1 MSVTKKVNALNAPG
15 KSFDENLYMVLSAMD
30 FDPYGYY
37 QEEYNQERYNQE
49 RYHICEMGEGMSVI
63 EQSIGGWWKQRY
75 LIDHNNGRAYE
86 IMDAYL
92 NFVKFTKD
100 DIDWESLAVLPEGV
114 KSRARSLSAQF
125 PTFIRKFS
133 NGIAEVS
140 WQLNPDG
147 RYYMDEDG
155 YGMTDDK
162 EITVYGYIDTEMNVL
177 VKFQYVGKDRER
189 LKKMR
194 CEAETELCKRKQN
207 DTYENK

>member
-1 MSVTKKVNALNAPG
+1 MSVTEKVNALNAPG
-15 KSFDENLYMVLSAMD
+15 KSFDEKLYTVLSAMD

-37 QEEYNQERYNQE
+37 QEENNQERYNQE

-75 LIDHNNGRAYE
+75 LVDNKNGRAYE

-114 KSRARSLSAQF
+114 KSRAKSLSAQF
-125 PTFIRKFS
+125 PTFIRNFS
-133 NGIAEVS
+133 NGIAQVS
-140 WQLNPDG
+140 WQLIPDG

-194 CEAETELCKRKQN
+194 CEVETELRKRKQN

>member
-1 MSVTKKVNALNAPG
+1 MSVAKKVSALNAPG
-15 KSFDENLYMVLSAMD
+15 KSFDEKLYMVLSTMD
-30 FDPYGYY
+30 FNREGYDVSK
-37 QEEYNQERYNQE
+37 
-49 RYHICEMGEGMSVI
+49 IGEGLSVI
-63 EQSIGGWWKQRY
+63 EQSIWGWWKQRY

-86 IMDAYL
+86 IMDGNM
-92 NFVKFTKD
+92 NFVNFTTE

-114 KSRARSLSAQF
+114 KSRAQSLSAQF

-147 RYYMDEDG
+147 KYYMDEDG

-177 VKFQYVGKDRER
+177 VKFQYIDKDWNR
-189 LKKMR
+189 LDKMR
-194 CEAETELCKRKQN
+194 QEAETILKTRK
-207 DTYENK
+207 K

>member
-1 MSVTKKVNALNAPG
+1 MSVIKEVNELNAPG
-15 KSFDENLYMVLSAMD
+15 KSFDEKMYMVLSSMY
-30 FDPYGYY
+30 FNRPGYWVSKL
-37 QEEYNQERYNQE
+37 
-49 RYHICEMGEGMSVI
+49 GEGMSVI
-63 EQSIGGWWKQRY
+63 EESIGGWWKKRY
-75 LIDHNNGRAYE
+75 LVDNKNGRAYE
-86 IMDAYL
+86 IMDTYL

-114 KSRARSLSAQF
+114 KSRAQRLSAQF
-125 PTFIRKFS
+125 PTFISDFHD
-133 NGIAEVS
+133 GIAQVS

-177 VKFQYVGKDRER
+177 VKFQYIGKDWER

-194 CEAETELCKRKQN
+194 SEAETELRKRKQN

>member
-15 KSFDENLYMVLSAMD
+15 KSFDEKLYTVLSAMD

-37 QEEYNQERYNQE
+37 QEENNQERYNQE

-63 EQSIGGWWKQRY
+63 EQSICGWWKQRY

-86 IMDAYL
+86 IMDGNM
-92 NFVKFTKD
+92 NFVNFTTE
-100 DIDWESLAVLPEGV
+100 DIDWESLTVLPEGV
-114 KSRARSLSAQF
+114 KSRAKGLSAQF

-194 CEAETELCKRKQN
+194 CEVETELRKRKQN
-207 DTYENK
+207 YAYENK

>member
-15 KSFDENLYMVLSAMD
+15 KSFDEKMYMVLSSMY
-30 FDPYGYY
+30 FNRPGYWVSKL
-37 QEEYNQERYNQE
+37 
-49 RYHICEMGEGMSVI
+49 GEGMSVI
-63 EQSIGGWWKQRY
+63 EESIGGWWKKRY
-75 LIDHNNGRAYE
+75 LVDNKNGRAYE
-86 IMDAYL
+86 IMDTYL

-114 KSRARSLSAQF
+114 KSRAQRLSAQF
-125 PTFIRKFS
+125 PTFISDFHD
-133 NGIAEVS
+133 GIAQVS

-177 VKFQYVGKDRER
+177 VKFQYIGKDWER

-194 CEAETELCKRKQN
+194 CEAETELRKRKQN

>member
-1 MSVTKKVNALNAPG
+1 MSVAKKVSALDAPG
-15 KSFDENLYMVLSAMD
+15 KSFDEKLYMVLSTMD
-30 FDPYGYY
+30 FNREGYDVSK
-37 QEEYNQERYNQE
+37 
-49 RYHICEMGEGMSVI
+49 IGEGMSVI
-63 EQSIGGWWKQRY
+63 EQSIWGWWKQRY

-86 IMDAYL
+86 IMDGNM
-92 NFVKFTKD
+92 NFVNFTTE
-100 DIDWESLAVLPEGV
+100 DIDWESIDKLPE
-114 KSRARSLSAQF
+114 KAILRAQSMSAQF

-147 RYYMDEDG
+147 KYYMDEDG

-177 VKFQYVGKDRER
+177 VKFQYVGEDWDR

-194 CEAETELCKRKQN
+194 CEAEIELNKRKS
-207 DTYENK
+207 K

>member
-15 KSFDENLYMVLSAMD
+15 KSFDEKLYTVLSAMD

-37 QEEYNQERYNQE
+37 QEECNQERYNQE

-75 LIDHNNGRAYE
+75 LVDNKNGRAYE
-86 IMDAYL
+86 IMDTYL

-114 KSRARSLSAQF
+114 KSRAQRLSAQF
-125 PTFIRKFS
+125 PTFISDFHD
-133 NGIAEVS
+133 GIAQVS

-177 VKFQYVGKDRER
+177 VKFQYIGKDWER

-194 CEAETELCKRKQN
+194 SEAETELRKRKQN

>member
-15 KSFDENLYMVLSAMD
+15 KSFDEKMYMVLSSMY
-30 FDPYGYY
+30 FNRPGYWVSKL
-37 QEEYNQERYNQE
+37 
-49 RYHICEMGEGMSVI
+49 GEGMSVI
-63 EQSIGGWWKQRY
+63 EESIGGWWKKRY
-75 LIDHNNGRAYE
+75 LVDNKNGRAYE

-114 KSRARSLSAQF
+114 KSMAQRLSAQF
-125 PTFIRKFS
+125 PTFISDFHD
-133 NGIAEVS
+133 GIAQVS

-177 VKFQYVGKDRER
+177 VKFQYIGKDWER

-194 CEAETELCKRKQN
+194 SEAETELRKRKQN

>member
-15 KSFDENLYMVLSAMD
+15 KSFDEKLYTVLSAMD
-30 FDPYGYY
+30 FDQYGYNI
-37 QEEYNQERYNQE
+37 EGERYNQE

-100 DIDWESLAVLPEGV
+100 DIDWESLAVLPVGV
-114 KSRARSLSAQF
+114 KSRAQSLSAQF

-177 VKFQYVGKDRER
+177 VKFQYVGKDWER

-194 CEAETELCKRKQN
+194 CEAETELRKRKQN

>member
-15 KSFDENLYMVLSAMD
+15 KSFDEKMYMVLSAMD
-30 FDPYGYY
+30 FNREGY
-37 QEEYNQERYNQE
+37 
-49 RYHICEMGEGMSVI
+49 CVSEMGEGMSVI
-63 EQSIGGWWKQRY
+63 EQSIWGWWKQRY

-86 IMDAYL
+86 IMDGNM
-92 NFVKFTKD
+92 NFVNFTTD
-100 DIDWESLAVLPEGV
+100 DIDWDSINQLPE
-114 KSRARSLSAQF
+114 KAILRAQHMSAQF
-125 PTFIRKFS
+125 PTFIRKFA

-147 RYYMDEDG
+147 KYYMDEDG

-162 EITVYGYIDTEMNVL
+162 EITVYGYIDSEMNVL
-177 VKFQYVGKDRER
+177 VKFQYVGKDWER

-194 CEAETELCKRKQN
+194 CEAETELRKRKQN

>member
-15 KSFDENLYMVLSAMD
+15 KSFDEKLYTVLSAMD

-37 QEEYNQERYNQE
+37 QEENNQERYNQE

-75 LIDHNNGRAYE
+75 LVDNKNGRAYE

-114 KSRARSLSAQF
+114 KSRAKSLSAQF
-125 PTFIRKFS
+125 PTFIRNFS
-133 NGIAEVS
+133 NGIAQVS
-140 WQLNPDG
+140 WQLIPDG

-177 VKFQYVGKDRER
+177 VKFQYVGKDWER
-189 LKKMR
+189 LKIMR
-194 CEAETELCKRKQN
+194 CEAETELRKRKQN

>member
-15 KSFDENLYMVLSAMD
+15 KSIDEKLYTVLSAMD
-30 FDPYGYY
+30 FDQYGYY
-37 QEEYNQERYNQE
+37 IEGYNQERYNQE

-63 EQSIGGWWKQRY
+63 EQSIMGWWKQRY

-86 IMDAYL
+86 IMDGNM
-92 NFVKFTKD
+92 NFVNFTTE
-100 DIDWESLAVLPEGV
+100 DIDWESLAVLPKGV
-114 KSRARSLSAQF
+114 KSRAQSLSAQF
-125 PTFIRKFS
+125 PTFILKFS

-140 WQLNPDG
+140 WQLIPDG

-177 VKFQYVGKDRER
+177 VKFQYVGKDWER

-194 CEAETELCKRKQN
+194 CEAETELRKRKQN

>member
-15 KSFDENLYMVLSAMD
+15 KSFDEKMYMVLSAMD
-30 FDPYGYY
+30 FDQYGYY
-37 QEEYNQERYNQE
+37 QEGCNQERYNQE

-75 LIDHNNGRAYE
+75 LVDNKNGRAYE

-100 DIDWESLAVLPEGV
+100 DIDWDSLAVLPEGV
-114 KSRARSLSAQF
+114 KSRAQSLSAQF

-147 RYYMDEDG
+147 RYYIDEDG

-162 EITVYGYIDTEMNVL
+162 EIMVYGYIDTEMNVL
-177 VKFQYVGKDRER
+177 VKFQYVGKDWER

-194 CEAETELCKRKQN
+194 SEAETELRKRKQN

>member
-15 KSFDENLYMVLSAMD
+15 KSFDEKLYTVLSAMD
-30 FDPYGYY
+30 FDQYGYN
-37 QEEYNQERYNQE
+37 QEGYNQERYNQE

-75 LIDHNNGRAYE
+75 LVDNKNGRAYE
-86 IMDAYL
+86 IMDTYL
-92 NFVKFTKD
+92 NFVKLTKD

-114 KSRARSLSAQF
+114 KSRAQSLSAQF

-147 RYYMDEDG
+147 KYYMDEDG

-162 EITVYGYIDTEMNVL
+162 EIMVYGYIDTEMNVL
-177 VKFQYVGKDRER
+177 VKFQYVGKDWER

-194 CEAETELCKRKQN
+194 SEAETELRKRKQN

>member
-15 KSFDENLYMVLSAMD
+15 KSFDEKLYTVLSAMD

-37 QEEYNQERYNQE
+37 QEENNQERYNQE

-75 LIDHNNGRAYE
+75 LVDNKNGRAYE

-114 KSRARSLSAQF
+114 KSRAKSLSAQF
-125 PTFIRKFS
+125 PTFIRNFS
-133 NGIAEVS
+133 NGIAQVS

-194 CEAETELCKRKQN
+194 CEVETELRKRKQN
-207 DTYENK
+207 YAYENK

>member
-1 MSVTKKVNALNAPG
+1 MSVIKEVNALNAPG
-15 KSFDENLYMVLSAMD
+15 KSFDEKMYMVLSSMY
-30 FDPYGYY
+30 FNRPGYWVSKL
-37 QEEYNQERYNQE
+37 
-49 RYHICEMGEGMSVI
+49 GEGMSVI
-63 EQSIGGWWKQRY
+63 EESIGGWWKKRY
-75 LIDHNNGRAYE
+75 LVDNKNGRAYE

-114 KSRARSLSAQF
+114 KSMAQRLSAQF
-125 PTFIRKFS
+125 PTFISDFHD
-133 NGIAEVS
+133 GIAQVS

-177 VKFQYVGKDRER
+177 VKFQYIGKDWER

-194 CEAETELCKRKQN
+194 CEAETELRKRKQN
-207 DTYENK
+207 DAYENK

>member
-15 KSFDENLYMVLSAMD
+15 KSFDEKLYTVLSAMD
-30 FDPYGYY
+30 FDQYGYN
-37 QEEYNQERYNQE
+37 QEGYNQERYNQE

-75 LIDHNNGRAYE
+75 LVDNKNGRAYE
-86 IMDAYL
+86 IMDTYL

-114 KSRARSLSAQF
+114 KSRAQSLSAQF

-147 RYYMDEDG
+147 KYYMDEDG

-162 EITVYGYIDTEMNVL
+162 EIMVYGYIDTEMNVL
-177 VKFQYVGKDRER
+177 VKFQYVGKDWER

-194 CEAETELCKRKQN
+194 SEAETELRKRKQN